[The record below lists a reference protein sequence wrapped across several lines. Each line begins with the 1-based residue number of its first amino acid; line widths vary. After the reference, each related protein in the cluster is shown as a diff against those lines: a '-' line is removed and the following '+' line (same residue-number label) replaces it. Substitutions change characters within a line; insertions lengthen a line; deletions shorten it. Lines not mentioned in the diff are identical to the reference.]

1 MTINDLGA
9 LGSFLAAIAVFV
21 TLVYLAKQ
29 VKQGNI
35 LAKLQ
40 VQQSMMEHDIA
51 GLYKLAA
58 DPELLKAFRS
68 SKPSKVELITLHYFL
83 TLSMRQRE
91 WEWLQFK
98 DGVIEEEVY
107 KTYHEVIAIHLGTQK
122 TREWWYSIGRL
133 GINPEFVKVVDI
145 LLSESELTT
154 YFDLLD
160 KFSSINDQNNT

>member
-21 TLVYLAKQ
+21 TLVYLSKQ

-51 GLYKLAA
+51 GLNKLAS

-68 SKPSKVELITLHYFL
+68 NNPSKEELINLHYFL

-91 WEWLQFK
+91 WEWLQYK
-98 DGVIEEEVY
+98 DGVIEEKVY
-107 KTYHEVIAIHLGTQK
+107 KTYHEVISIHLGTQK
-122 TREWWYSIGRL
+122 TREWWFSIGRL
-133 GINPEFVKVVDI
+133 GIDPEFVDVVDL
-145 LLSESELTT
+145 LLSQKELTT

-160 KFSSINDQNNT
+160 KFSSTNG